1 MSLWVEGRAVTRT
14 QVSACIGVLRRTQR
28 RDTMTER
35 YNQGP
40 RRRRTL
46 PFKLALTYA
55 YAGTARPGAPV
66 HAGHVLSSW
75 GGGVRASSHFADER
89 SSTNSPWWDT
99 DLAALCHRA
108 IDGDRPRAGG
118 VTCLRAVVSRKCGQW
133 PLWFRGVVVGASA
146 GARASRGASTPHPA
160 RLHPGAAVP
169 VAQCVHARLPGR
181 LGQEFGDSC
190 ACRQEICGPHS

>member
-1 MSLWVEGRAVTRT
+1 MG
-14 QVSACIGVLRRTQR
+14 RRTSGHADASQR
-28 RDTMTER
+28 VYRRSEEDSAAR
-35 YNQGP
+35 YNDGEVQSGP
-40 RRRRTL
+40 Q
-46 PFKLALTYA
+46 AQA
-55 YAGTARPGAPV
+55 DASVQAGTDLRVCRHGTAGRSGTCRARAELVGWGRPCV
-66 HAGHVLSSW
+66 VTFCRRKELDQLTLVGHRPSSLVPSIYRRGPPTGW
-75 GGGVRASSHFADER
+75 
-89 SSTNSPWWDT
+89 
-99 DLAALCHRA
+99 
-108 IDGDRPRAGG
+108 G